1 MGQQQVNAMLRS
13 IDEDCRS
20 ARHYTGMSAFAPEL
34 MEAVARV
41 PRDAFVPDKLKPW
54 AYENIPLPIGNDQTI
69 S

>member
-1 MGQQQVNAMLRS
+1 
-13 IDEDCRS
+13 
-20 ARHYTGMSAFAPEL
+20 

-41 PRDAFVPDKLKPW
+41 PGDAFVPDKLKPW